1 MPVCVGGGAGGGGGM
16 YIYIH
21 THTHTHTHTHVHA
34 RGIVLGRDYG
44 FKSRSTEIN
53 SDLAGSIEKI
63 SSDFSHFYC
72 GLFSNEMIY

>member
-1 MPVCVGGGAGGGGGM
+1 MGVGGRGSRI

-21 THTHTHTHTHVHA
+21 THTHTHTHTRVHA

-44 FKSRSTEIN
+44 FNGRSIDIN
-53 SDLAGSIEKI
+53 SDLAESIEKI

>member
-1 MPVCVGGGAGGGGGM
+1 M

-21 THTHTHTHTHVHA
+21 THTHTHTHVHA
-34 RGIVLGRDYG
+34 CGIVLGRDYG
-44 FKSRSTEIN
+44 FKGRSIEIN

-63 SSDFSHFYC
+63 TSDFSHFYC